1 MFVTIVITLEVQ
13 HSFLSDKYFVLMGG
27 KNIWEAD
34 QQIRLSVCLI
44 QQVDLAKRGAQII
57 QYLSLTLS
65 CQAVLGY
72 I

>member
-1 MFVTIVITLEVQ
+1 MVWAKSHQGKVYHYVQ
-13 HSFLSDKYFVLMGG
+13 VYLPL
-27 KNIWEAD
+27 AD

-57 QYLSLTLS
+57 QYLSLPLS

-72 I
+72 L